1 MRRLLGWAVRVLLVA
16 FVGTAL
22 LVLAFRFVAPPITSL
37 MMLRAWET
45 AARGHAVTSS
55 YEWVPLEDVSPAL
68 LRAVVAAEDA
78 RFFTHAGVDAE
89 AVLDAQEYNER
100 HRGRR
105 IHGGSTI
112 TMQCAR
118 SVFLWPGRTYVRKA
132 LEVYFGTLLEALWGK
147 RRILEVYVN
156 VVEWGDG
163 VYGAE
168 AAARRYFAI
177 PARALT
183 TEQAALLAAVLPNPR
198 RWNPTAPTRYLVG
211 RAATIRARAAAV
223 RLDGLG

>member
-1 MRRLLGWAVRVLLVA
+1 MRRLLGWVARMLLVGVVA
-16 FVGTAL
+16 SVAL
-22 LVLAFRFVAPPITSL
+22 VFTFRFVAPPVTSL
-37 MMLRAWET
+37 MLLRAWE
-45 AARGHAVTSS
+45 AMAHGRRVASAQ
-55 YEWVPLEDVSPAL
+55 EWVALERVSPEL

-78 RFFTHAGVDAE
+78 RFFAHAGVDAE
-89 AVLDAQEYNER
+89 EILNARRYNER

-105 IHGGSTI
+105 LRGGSTI

-132 LEVYFGTLLEALWGK
+132 LEVYFATLLEIVWGK

-163 VYGAE
+163 VYGAQ
-168 AAARRYFAI
+168 AAARRYFGV
-177 PARALT
+177 PAAALT
-183 TEQAALLAAVLPNPR
+183 REQAALLAAVLPNPR
-198 RWNPTAPTRYLVG
+198 RWNPARPTRYVMG
-211 RAATIRARAAAV
+211 RAAKIRTRAAAV